1 MPSAQPG
8 GQLQKQD
15 LASGTTA
22 DPYVRTPALAVT
34 DRGTLIAAY
43 DPRPNGNDLP
53 SNMSLVIRRSTDNG
67 RTWGPTQVVRSA
79 PAPDGFSD
87 PSLLVDKKTG
97 RIFLFYA
104 ASVNA
109 GFSNSGTGN
118 SDTDPNILQTDLS
131 YSDDDGLTWH
141 DEVITDQ
148 IKNPAWNGIFAASG
162 EGIQLTTGPYRGR
175 LVQQYVVEYDG
186 GEYAASAYSDDDGA
200 TWYMGELVGPGMNE
214 NKTVQLA
221 DGSLLLDV
229 RANPD
234 RLLAYSDD
242 GGITYTTPVANT
254 QLPDPNDNGS
264 VIRYAPNAPA
274 SSPQSHWLLESNND
288 STTQR
293 ANLVVKMSCDDGATW
308 PITKVVTSGSAGY
321 STLANLPGGRF
332 GLLYEQ
338 NGYTEMTYASFDAQ
352 WLGASC

>member
-1 MPSAQPG
+1 MP
-8 GQLQKQD
+8 
-15 LASGTTA
+15 
-22 DPYVRTPALAVT
+22 
-34 DRGTLIAAY
+34 
-43 DPRPNGNDLP
+43 
-53 SNMSLVIRRSTDNG
+53 LVIRRSTDGG
-67 RTWGPTQVVRSA
+67 RTWGATRVVRSA

-87 PSLLVDKKTG
+87 PSLLVDRRTG

-104 ASVNA
+104 ASVKE
-109 GFSNSGTGN
+109 GFSGSGTGN
-118 SDTDPNILQTDLS
+118 SDTDPDILQTDLS
-131 YSDDDGLTWH
+131 YSDDDGATWH
-141 DEVITDQ
+141 
-148 IKNPAWNGIFAASG
+148 
-162 EGIQLTTGPYRGR
+162 
-175 LVQQYVVEYDG
+175 
-186 GEYAASAYSDDDGA
+186 
-200 TWYMGELVGPGMNE
+200 MGQLVGPGMNE

-221 DGSLLLDV
+221 DGRLLLDV
-229 RANPD
+229 RATPD
-234 RLLAYSDD
+234 RLLANSDD

-264 VIRYAPNAPA
+264 VIRFAPNAPA

-308 PITKVVTSGSAGY
+308 PITKVVTSGSTGY